1 MVFFMTISFQ
11 ISVMLIFKL
20 RAFVFERNG
29 TGNTFAVGV
38 TFVQCREITVKL
50 KEVVSPGSFIF
61 SIFQTAANFKRFFS
75 CLKVTNTKLMFLLI
89 NQQVFLFTRT
99 VVYLCFPSLQH
110 RIFSQIFPFSITPIR
125 NFFQNFSGYQKH
137 PSDFCNIFMINA
149 NMVFLLKDLFFL
161 CPIYRSG
168 KSSCIFSS
176 FDFAWVKEIPV
187 LETTLKN
194 S

>member
-89 NQQVFLFTRT
+89 N
-99 VVYLCFPSLQH
+99 
-110 RIFSQIFPFSITPIR
+110 
-125 NFFQNFSGYQKH
+125 
-137 PSDFCNIFMINA
+137 
-149 NMVFLLKDLFFL
+149 
-161 CPIYRSG
+161 
-168 KSSCIFSS
+168 
-176 FDFAWVKEIPV
+176 
-187 LETTLKN
+187 
-194 S
+194 